1 MNAKNS
7 HSRTGLYFIGLK
19 SKDEKHVAY
28 PLFRFE
34 TVYPLMEHYT
44 AWMEFAS
51 MLQMEDELVVGKY
64 IGRGE
69 FENLTADI
77 SQFVVLDEVEVLEEK
92 YLGEK

>member
-7 HSRTGLYFIGLK
+7 HSRTGLYFIGLI
-19 SKDEKHVAY
+19 SKDENHVVY

-34 TVYPLMEHYT
+34 TVHPLMEQYK

-51 MLQMEDELVVGKY
+51 MLQVEDELVVGKFT
-64 IGRGE
+64 GRGK

-77 SQFVVLDEVEVLEEK
+77 SDFVVIDGAEVLEEK
-92 YLGEK
+92 YLC